1 MTINRPPMGWNTWN
15 TFGPEINEQ
24 LVRETVDF
32 LVDSGLSKAGYE
44 YVIIDDGWSEPERN
58 AEGRLVADPKKFP
71 SGMKALGDYIHSKGL
86 KFGMYS
92 CCGTMTCSGYPGSY
106 DHEFIDAETFASWGV
121 DYLKYDFCYHTGTLA
136 GKYFY
141 RRIGAALANCGRD
154 ILLAACSWGMEETQ
168 EWIKTTGSHTW
179 RSTHD
184 IQNSWASIKSITEQQ
199 IKMLP
204 YGAHGCFNDMD
215 MLIVGMGGNS
225 YIDGFFE
232 TNGCTIHD
240 HKTHFSIWS
249 LFGSPLIIGCDI
261 RNMPAEAM
269 EILTNK
275 DVIAVNQDPALGQ
288 PYRIALDRCPDDI
301 LVYARLLEGGDFAI
315 GCFNMSEGDYRFIF
329 GLDELGITSTSGKTI
344 VAKELWSGKEQP
356 LRCESFD
363 LTIEPHGTRLFRCK
377 VVDQK

>member
-32 LVDSGLSKAGYE
+32 IVSSGLTKAGYE
-44 YVIIDDGWSEPERN
+44 YIIIDDGWSEMERD
-58 AEGRLVADPKKFP
+58 AEGRLVADRKKFP

-92 CCGTMTCSGYPGSY
+92 CCGAMTCGGYPGSY

-154 ILLAACSWGMEETQ
+154 IILAACSWGMEETQ
-168 EWIKTTGSHTW
+168 EWIKTTGAHTW

-225 YIDGFFE
+225 FIDGFFE
-232 TNGCTIHD
+232 TNGCTLHD

-269 EILTNK
+269 NILTNK
-275 DVIAVNQDPALGQ
+275 EVIAINQDVALGQ

-329 GLDELGITSTSGKTI
+329 GLDELGITATGGKTI

-377 VVDQK
+377 VVNK